1 MLAEPVAVA
10 AHVDEVAVVD
20 QAVDQGG
27 RHDLVVEDLAPVLE
41 ALVPGEHGAGMLV
54 LARKEQRMDEPRKA
68 RIRDIKARV
77 SSMLEE
83 RGTVPETDSPVA
95 SPGKFWSEE
104 CSNFDYMQMLPEEC
118 FAKLRLHTYHLT
130 RDDHWGYKHS
140 EEEFVRMSGLL
151 GLTHGIPSNL
161 VLDEPSG
168 GMGFRLHDGRFVSLD
183 TIRFQRTVNTLYRQ
197 GILDA
202 LKKQTRPSALM
213 GARPSLLEIG
223 AGYGG
228 LAHHLSKILG
238 DSSYVIVDL
247 PEVLLFSASYLSLL
261 NETKKIYVYSPADFS
276 SFMDS
281 SEARSYDFIL
291 LPNYRVDALR
301 RWRFNL
307 VLNTNSFMEMR
318 EEQVV
323 AYLDFVCDTCDGVL
337 YSLNMD
343 KHPYSNEL
351 SSLTELLKAR
361 FALHTVESSAVG
373 HSRVRVKLKLWRAL
387 RSVARSLGILDWV
400 KRSGL
405 VRPLTYH
412 PSGYNEYIC
421 TPVRPATPA

>member
-1 MLAEPVAVA
+1 
-10 AHVDEVAVVD
+10 
-20 QAVDQGG
+20 
-27 RHDLVVEDLAPVLE
+27 
-41 ALVPGEHGAGMLV
+41 
-54 LARKEQRMDEPRKA
+54 MDELTKA
-68 RIRDIKARV
+68 KIRDIKARV

-83 RGTVPETDSPVA
+83 RQTVPETGLPVA
-95 SPGKFWSEE
+95 SPSKFWSEE
-104 CSNFDYMQMLPEEC
+104 CSNFDYMLILPEEC

-151 GLTHGIPSNL
+151 GLTHGIPRNL

-168 GMGFRLHDGRFVSLD
+168 GMGFRLDDGRFVSHD
-183 TIRFQRTVNTLYRQ
+183 TLRFQRTVNTLYRQ

-202 LKKQTRPSALM
+202 LKKQTKPSALM
-213 GARPSLLEIG
+213 GVMGARLSLLEIG

-228 LAHHLSKILG
+228 LAHHLSNILG
-238 DSSYVIVDL
+238 DSTYVIVDL

-276 SFMDS
+276 SFIDS

-301 RWRFNL
+301 GWRFNL
-307 VLNTNSFMEMR
+307 VLNMSSFMEMR

-323 AYLDFVCDTCDGVL
+323 AYLDLVCDTCEGVL

-343 KHPYSNEL
+343 KSPYGNEL
-351 SSLTELLKAR
+351 SSLTELLRAR

-373 HSRVRVKLKLWRAL
+373 HGWARVKLKLWHAL
-387 RSVARSLGILDWV
+387 RSVARSVGILDRV
-400 KRSGL
+400 KKSGL